1 MSYLT
6 HDTIKRATNYLLEHK
21 INNHKF
27 FTLYGHL
34 SKKCLKKLKV
44 GQIIKKGQWI
54 GEIGNYK
61 VNGNWSPH
69 LHFQIMTSLMN
80 EVDNFPGVGEE
91 YLLNIWEQI
100 SPDPNIILQ
109 IPESFFTNKVKK
121 EKILLK
127 RKKNLLAIYLFHIE
141 SLCICLK
148 QKVSFFM
155 MSREGN
161 ILIV

>member
-1 MSYLT
+1 MNGKVIILHNNNFKYDYGPT
-6 HDTIKRATNYLLEHK
+6 VILEHK
-21 INNHKF
+21 INNYKF

-54 GEIGNYK
+54 GNIGNYK

-127 RKKNLLAIYLFHIE
+127 RKKNIA
-141 SLCICLK
+141 
-148 QKVSFFM
+148 
-155 MSREGN
+155 RN
-161 ILIV
+161 